1 MSNTNDLWLFAYKNA
16 VGKECYMAVFEADK
30 SKALSRFIA
39 NREPT
44 DRLIGETAM
53 TKDSTRTGRMA
64 YDTIRV

>member
-1 MSNTNDLWLFAYKNA
+1 MTKEHDLWLFTYKNA

-30 SKALSRFIA
+30 SKALSQFIA

-53 TKDSTRTGRMA
+53 TKRQYKDWKNGL
-64 YDTIRV
+64 